1 MADSE
6 GRALQCK
13 KGGESSKGGSMLA
26 RDVMSSGVVT
36 VEAKA
41 SLLDAVKLLIN
52 SGVSALPVIDEKG
65 AFVGVLSEFDVIRHV
80 MGGEGEAALQSQLE
94 RGGALSEVYAR
105 ALAGPVASLMTSP
118 AISAQEG
125 TPLKDI
131 ADMML
136 KHQIKRVPIVRDG
149 TVVGVVSRV
158 DLVKALLSRPPVAGD
173 AATSPQSMPEADDD
187 QLRQDVITAIRRLG
201 LPLSGGFDVVARH
214 GSIHLWGQ
222 TPDEE
227 HHQAYRA
234 AAAKVGGVREVHT
247 HMQVM
252 PLRGPS
258 AWRW

>member
-1 MADSE
+1 
-6 GRALQCK
+6 
-13 KGGESSKGGSMLA
+13 MLA

-36 VEAKA
+36 VEAKG

-80 MGGEGEAALQSQLE
+80 MGGDGAAALQSQLE
-94 RGGALSEVYAR
+94 KGGALADVYAQ
-105 ALAGPVASLMTSP
+105 ALASPVASLMTSP

-131 ADMML
+131 ADLML

-158 DLVKALLSRPPVAGD
+158 DLVKALLSRPP
-173 AATSPQSMPEADDD
+173 AATAAPLESVPEADDE
-187 QLRQDVITAIRRLG
+187 QLRRDVITAIRRLG

-234 AAAKVGGVREVHT
+234 AAAKVRGVREVHT

>member
-1 MADSE
+1 
-6 GRALQCK
+6 
-13 KGGESSKGGSMLA
+13 MLA

-80 MGGEGEAALQSQLE
+80 MGGEGAAALQSQLE
-94 RGGALSEVYAR
+94 RGGALSEAYAQ
-105 ALAGPVASLMTSP
+105 ALAGPVAGLMTSP
-118 AISAQEG
+118 AISALES

-158 DLVKALLSRPPVAGD
+158 DLVKALLSRSPVAGD
-173 AATSPQSMPEADDD
+173 AAPPQSMPEADDD
-187 QLRQDVITAIRRLG
+187 QLRRDVITAIRRLG

-234 AAAKVGGVREVHT
+234 AAAKVSGVREVHT